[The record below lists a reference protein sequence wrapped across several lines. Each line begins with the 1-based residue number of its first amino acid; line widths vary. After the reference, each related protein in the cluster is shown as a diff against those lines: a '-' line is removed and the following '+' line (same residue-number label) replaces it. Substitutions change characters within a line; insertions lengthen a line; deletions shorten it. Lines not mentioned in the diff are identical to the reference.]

1 MKGNTMDITDMIN
14 LFRGMREYAEENE
27 GTWSDET
34 KKMYRAVMLVIFYKI
49 KQEIEALAEF

>member
-1 MKGNTMDITDMIN
+1 MDITDMIN